1 MCFKINVFIVVS
13 HIGDT
18 YPEDE
23 RGHSRQGGYDP
34 STFQWVGFWFSVY
47 TYILIFFPESDLK
60 RLLVICHIYIAG
72 CYAWLVALLIV
83 YIYV

>member
-1 MCFKINVFIVVS
+1 MRSYYEKLVMCFKVNVFIVVS

-34 STFQWVGFWFSVY
+34 STYQ
-47 TYILIFFPESDLK
+47 
-60 RLLVICHIYIAG
+60 
-72 CYAWLVALLIV
+72 
-83 YIYV
+83 